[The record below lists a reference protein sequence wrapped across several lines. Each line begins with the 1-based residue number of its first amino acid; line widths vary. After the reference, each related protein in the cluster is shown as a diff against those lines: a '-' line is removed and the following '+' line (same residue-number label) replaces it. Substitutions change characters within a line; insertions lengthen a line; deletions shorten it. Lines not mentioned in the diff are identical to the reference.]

1 MRKTRVVHTTYA
13 VTSAYKWQSN
23 RHKFSKMFTTDK
35 VVGTTDTD
43 VRTTNR
49 VNVYNWPKSKKKKK
63 NQTDQ
68 IVRTTDRVIIIP
80 TDEVYV
86 YNEQGNVHRWQS

>member
-49 VNVYNWPKSKKKKK
+49 VNVYN
-63 NQTDQ
+63 
-68 IVRTTDRVIIIP
+68 
-80 TDEVYV
+80 
-86 YNEQGNVHRWQS
+86 